1 MRFLLLLVVFT
12 SLYVGLLWKTQLMDY
27 DEGVYAEV
35 SREMF
40 VKNAHIVPTLN
51 GEGFFEKPPMLFW
64 GQMLGYRYFG
74 TTSFG
79 ARFIN
84 ALAGIAAILFVFL
97 AGRKPLGKDTSFK
110 AACILGTSLFFVYLS
125 RIAIGDMLM
134 MLFFILC
141 LCFFWWAIERS
152 LHQKNGAPFFWAG
165 CAFAGLVMLT
175 QGAIAAFFPFVTL
188 FLYLLSIGR
197 LRLLFKRT
205 WIIPGSIIFLLI
217 GLSWYLI
224 LGFTHPQGF
233 TEMWNLLLKLHVERF
248 TLPLNGHSGPIYFY
262 LIVLLVGFIPWS
274 GYLPFAVLRCPYLDS
289 SNIRIRFLRLFII
302 FSLITLGFFTASAT
316 KLPNYICPAL
326 PGFAMMTATLFD
338 EKEKTKK
345 WAWSIATY
353 VAAFLIL
360 AMGVIL
366 LTSPQIIS
374 HLPDMLGKSALKA
387 PILAQPIHLGFIP
400 YLSGLILVVAALGL
414 IFFNRTQST
423 AKLFAALMT
432 ATLVLISVLFFIVLP
447 TYDRLTNKPLAR
459 LAEQAEAKTP
469 PNGRIIMLEVLNR
482 PSVNFYSHR
491 STILARLDN
500 IAALKN
506 DFQDP
511 KNQVG
516 ITTEYYFSK
525 LKETGAAAEILNTDH
540 GYVLFHL
547 LSNNP

>member
-1 MRFLLLLVVFT
+1 M
-12 SLYVGLLWKTQLMDY
+12 GLLWKTQVMDY

-40 VKNAHIVPTLN
+40 VKNEHIVPTLN
-51 GEGFFEKPPMLFW
+51 GEGFFEKPPMLYW
-64 GQMLGYRYFG
+64 GQMLGYKYLG

-84 ALAGIAAILFVFL
+84 AFAGIAAILFLFF
-97 AGRKPLGKDTSFK
+97 AGRKPLGRDTSFK

-125 RIAIGDMLM
+125 RIAIGDML
-134 MLFFILC
+134 LIFFIILC
-141 LCFFWWAIERS
+141 ICFFWWAIERF
-152 LHQKNGAPFFWAG
+152 LEQKNGAPFFWAG

-175 QGAIAAFFPFVTL
+175 QGAIIALFPFVTL
-188 FLYLLSIGR
+188 FFYLLSIGR
-197 LRLLFKRT
+197 LRLFFKRT

-224 LGFTHPQGF
+224 LGFFQPQGF
-233 TEMWNLLLKLHVERF
+233 AVMWNLLIKLHVERF

-262 LIVLLVGFIPWS
+262 FIVLLVGLIPWS
-274 GYLPFAVLRCPYLDS
+274 GYLPFAIFRCPYLDS
-289 SNIRIRFLRLFII
+289 SNNRVRFLRLFII
-302 FSLITLGFFTASAT
+302 LSLITFCFFTAAAT
-316 KLPNYICPAL
+316 KLPNYIGPAL
-326 PGFAMMTATLFD
+326 PGIAMITATLFA

-353 VAAFLIL
+353 VAAFLLL
-360 AMGVIL
+360 AVGVIL

-374 HLPDMLGKSALKA
+374 HLPNMLGKSALKA
-387 PILAQPIHLGFIP
+387 PILAQPIHLGFMP
-400 YLSGLILVVAALGL
+400 YLSGLILVGAALGL
-414 IFFNRTQST
+414 IFFNKTQST
-423 AKLFAALMT
+423 TKLFAVLM
-432 ATLVLISVLFFIVLP
+432 AVTLILISVLFFIVLP
-447 TYDRLTNKPLAR
+447 SYDGLVNKPLAR

-469 PNGRIIMLEVLNR
+469 PNGHIVMLEVLNR

-491 STILARLDN
+491 NTILARLENTD
-500 IAALKN
+500 ALKN

-516 ITTEYYFSK
+516 ITTEYYFNK
-525 LKETGAAAEILNTDH
+525 LKETGVTAEILNTDH